1 MTETREQA
9 LQLLRSSNFFHE
21 LNGAMRRAGIVGEE
35 RSAQVVY
42 ITGTSRL
49 LAKPLCLFIK
59 GPSSIGKNFLA
70 DTVLGFLP
78 ASAVQLLT
86 SSSTRSWNYL
96 DGKLAHKIVYVKER
110 NESAGSVHPTRLLIS
125 EKQLVH
131 LVTVRKGGRFVPE
144 RRVTKGPIASISTTT
159 KDRVEV
165 DDETRHIS
173 IWLDETPEQTTRIM
187 RGALETENGL
197 AIKELRVWHEI
208 QRLLE
213 KRVALHIDFPD
224 WFKSI
229 VDYVR
234 NDNLWARRYFPAF
247 LQACRTVALIRSF
260 RRDDQELKSAKRIFV
275 KFTDYAITAL
285 IFNPVFS
292 QSLDRADDHDL
303 EIQQHVRRLSNRKGG
318 QPVRASELAQE
329 LKISSDRAY
338 SLLRKAALAGTIFR
352 ANQPAKA
359 NLKLY
364 LPAMT
369 RSFLPEPAEVLQQ
382 MQGAPNRVKFVHPL
396 TGEWV
401 IYSRQRSDRK
411 IRDL

>member
-1 MTETREQA
+1 MRESTKNA
-9 LQLLRSSNFFHE
+9 LKLLGSPYFFRE
-21 LNGAMRRAGIVGEE
+21 LLSAMGKAGLVGEE

-42 ITGTSRL
+42 VVGTSRL

-59 GPSSIGKNFLA
+59 GPSSVGKNFLA
-70 DTVLGFLP
+70 DIVLGFLP
-78 ASAVQLLT
+78 SSAVQLLT
-86 SSSTRSWNYL
+86 SSSTRSWNYV
-96 DGKLAHKIVYVKER
+96 GRKLAHKIVYIKEQ
-110 NESAGSVHPTRLLIS
+110 NEAAGPIHPTRLLIS
-125 EKQLVH
+125 ERELVH
-131 LVTVRKGGRFVPE
+131 MVTVRKAGRFVQE

-159 KDRVEV
+159 EDRVEV
-165 DDETRHIS
+165 DDETRHVS

-187 RGALETENGL
+187 RGAFETENGL
-197 AIKELRVWHEI
+197 ATKELEVWHEI

-213 KRVALHIDFPD
+213 KRAALHIDFPG

-234 NDNLWARRYFPAF
+234 NDNLWARRYFAAF

-260 RRDDQELKSAKRIFV
+260 RQDDQELKRSKRILL
-275 KFTDYAITAL
+275 KFTDFAITAL

-292 QSLDRADDHDL
+292 QSLDRAGDHDL
-303 EIQQHVRRLSNRKGG
+303 GIQQHVRRVSNRKGG
-318 QPVRASELAQE
+318 QPVRALDLAQE
-329 LKISSDRAY
+329 LNISSDRAY

-364 LPAMT
+364 LPATT
-369 RSFLPEPAEVLQQ
+369 RSFLPEPVEVMQQ
-382 MQGAPNRVKFVHPL
+382 MQGAPKRVKFVHPL

-401 IYSRQRSDRK
+401 IYSRRRSDK
-411 IRDL
+411 KE